1 MNLKLF
7 YLYTAILVEF
17 QEKYEVNAHIQPT
30 GFKEKSYIHIYI
42 YMFIHTHTH
51 THVCMHAKSR
61 QSCPTLW
68 PFGLE
73 LSRFLYLWDY
83 PGKNTGVG
91 CHALL
96 QGIFPTQGLNP
107 CLLCLLHRQATLVPP
122 GVQVCMYICVYIL
135 SYSSLLWSCWNLRQI
150 IFFLCSDPP
159 STVSKLW
166 SPSLLTQSYSLTP

>member
-1 MNLKLF
+1 MSN
-7 YLYTAILVEF
+7 
-17 QEKYEVNAHIQPT
+17 
-30 GFKEKSYIHIYI
+30 S
-42 YMFIHTHTH
+42 
-51 THVCMHAKSR
+51 
-61 QSCPTLW
+61 LW

-107 CLLCLLHRQATLVPP
+107 CLLCLLHRQATLVPT
-122 GVQVCMYICVYIL
+122 GVQVYMYICVYIL

-150 IFFLCSDPP
+150 ICIFCAQIPHPPWVKSEVPLCLHSPTAWLPRTSPQPLYAPLPLPILLSLFQPP
-159 STVSKLW
+159 RLPALPGSHKAHSHHKANIFSVPPLPGMPFPQKL
-166 SPSLLTQSYSLTP
+166 